1 MEGAI
6 KLLQFCLEQKEAGNY
21 IFMTYSP
28 HVDWFDMRIY
38 NDGKFDMGGRNEQ
51 TWGEHYYASDLTPER
66 ADQIINEIKE
76 KLK

>member
-6 KLLQFCLEQKEAGNY
+6 KLLQFCIEQRQAGNMFRFGY
-21 IFMTYSP
+21 LGYMDKYEIWGAKGLLS
-28 HVDWFDMRIY
+28 
-38 NDGKFDMGGRNEQ
+38 EQ
-51 TWGEHYYASDLTPER
+51 TIVVQSSEYWTSPEDLTPER

>member
-6 KLLQFCLEQKEAGNY
+6 KLLQFCLEQKEKGY
-21 IFMTYSP
+21 HVFFDYSP
-28 HVDWFDMRIY
+28 HVDWCDMRIY
-38 NDGKFDMGGRNEQ
+38 NDGKFDIGGRNKQ
-51 TWGEHYYASDLTPER
+51 TLGEHYYVSDLTPER

>member
-6 KLLQFCLEQKEAGNY
+6 KLLQFCIEQHASGY
-21 IFMTYSP
+21 HVFFYYSP
-28 HVDWFDMRIY
+28 HVDYVTINIY
-38 NDGKFDMGGRNEQ
+38 NEGVYFLSYENKI
-51 TWGEHYYASDLTPER
+51 TWNNWYSPEDLTPER